1 MVKSFSVSSVPT
13 KHARPYTSRFT
24 SKNNKDL
31 AVKKKETQRAPR
43 REKYLCVDVSPEA
56 ASDLEDRTTYSAFI
70 TYLANYISG

>member
-1 MVKSFSVSSVPT
+1 MVKSFIVSSVPI

-31 AVKKKETQRAPR
+31 AGKKETQRAPR
-43 REKYLCVDVSPEA
+43 REKYLGVDVSPEA